1 MKYII
6 LFLLITTYSCFAAF
20 EKTESGAASFSMG
33 NAMVAV
39 PFTFT
44 AIHYNPATLDTGA
57 SLYTQMSVRNFYG
70 FKGISQFDLIF
81 GFQFFESPFCFSVSR
96 FGNSKYQEIQFA
108 VASAICLTDDFFIG
122 LGIQS
127 FFLSISDMASIIVM
141 VLNLGI
147 LYNID
152 DNVYCGAM
160 VSNINQPTIG
170 KNSEEL
176 PQCFSLGIGY
186 YPQERLTISAE
197 IFRYIRFE
205 PDYRM
210 GIAYQFQYPIIIR
223 IGLQDAVNSYCLGF
237 GIIWNTFCV
246 DYALQIHQ
254 ILGESHIFSIAI
266 KL

>member
-1 MKYII
+1 MKHII
-6 LFLLITTYSCFAAF
+6 LFLLITTHICFAAF

-44 AIHYNPATLDTGA
+44 AIHYNPATLDTGS
-57 SLYTQMSVRNFYG
+57 SLYTQMSARNFYG
-70 FKGISQFDLIF
+70 FRGISQFDLIF
-81 GFQFFESPFCFSVSR
+81 GFQFFESTFCFSISR

-108 VASAICLTDDFFIG
+108 VSTTICLTDDFSVG
-122 LGIQS
+122 LAIQS
-127 FFLSISDMASIIVM
+127 FFLSISGYGVDYSYGI
-141 VLNLGI
+141 NLGI

-152 DNVYCGAM
+152 DNIYCGAM

-197 IFRYIRFE
+197 IFRDIRFE

-210 GIAYQFQYPIIIR
+210 GVAYQFQYPIIIR
-223 IGLQDAVNSYCLGF
+223 IGLQDAVNSYSFGLGF
-237 GIIWNTFCV
+237 MWNTFCV

-254 ILGESHIFSIAI
+254 ILGMRNLFYYGF
-266 KL
+266 

>member
-1 MKYII
+1 MKHII
-6 LFLLITTYSCFAAF
+6 LFLLITTHICFAAF

-39 PFTFT
+39 PFTFS
-44 AIHYNPATLDTGA
+44 AIHYNPATLDTGS
-57 SLYTQMSVRNFYG
+57 SLYTQMSARNFYG

-81 GFQFFESPFCFSVSR
+81 GSQIFESPFCFSVSR

-108 VASAICLTDDFFIG
+108 VATAICLTDDFFIG

-127 FFLSISDMASIIVM
+127 FFLSISGYGVDYSYGI
-141 VLNLGI
+141 NLGI
-147 LYNID
+147 LYNLD

-197 IFRYIRFE
+197 IFRDIRFE

-210 GIAYQFQYPIIIR
+210 GVAYQFQYPIIIR
-223 IGLQDAVNSYCLGF
+223 IGLQDAVNSYCFGF
-237 GIIWNTFCV
+237 GFILNTFCV